1 MANLSCANG
10 VLFESILLSNDR
22 QNGFPTAQ
30 TQGGHLW
37 ELLDQPN
44 VRRMSGFG
52 RDKAIKTTR
61 RFTLK

>member
-1 MANLSCANG
+1 MMANLSCANS
-10 VLFESILLSNDR
+10 VLFESISLSNDR
-22 QNGFPTAQ
+22 QNGFHTAQ

-37 ELLDQPN
+37 ELLGQPN
-44 VRRMSGFG
+44 VRVG